1 MGAWRGGGGKAPAAG
16 LREVT
21 ACGSQSAAFKW
32 AVVLLQGDP
41 GMRTDREKVKIAK
54 IVILQG

>member
-1 MGAWRGGGGKAPAAG
+1 LGFEKAALPK
-16 LREVT
+16 T
-21 ACGSQSAAFKW
+21 NYI
-32 AVVLLQGDP
+32 VLLQGDP

>member
-1 MGAWRGGGGKAPAAG
+1 MKALGFEKAA
-16 LREVT
+16 LPKT
-21 ACGSQSAAFKW
+21 NYI
-32 AVVLLQGDP
+32 VLLQADP